1 MEKTLTVS
9 DISRMSEGQLRAY
22 GKEYGV
28 ENADALPVDDLAR
41 QLTTVVQ
48 GAGAPAKPA
57 KKGKKKDD
65 RKKVWFKVMPD
76 QRAAGDAPVFIS
88 LNGDT
93 CLVHRN
99 KWVPL
104 PKTYL
109 TCFTGAVETA
119 VTTLKDGSTRTS
131 DVPRYNFQTRPLTDI
146 NSPPDGEASH
156 ADGF

>member
-28 ENADALPVDDLAR
+28 ENADSLPVDDLAKK
-41 QLTTVVQ
+41 LTTVVE
-48 GAGAPAKPA
+48 GSGVPDKPKKKA
-57 KKGKKKDD
+57 KKDE
-65 RKKVWFKVMPD
+65 RKRVWFKVMPD
-76 QRAAGDAPVFIS
+76 QRAAGDAPVFAS
-88 LNGDT
+88 VNGKT
-93 CLVHRN
+93 VMVHRN

-109 TCFTGAVETA
+109 SCFRDAVETV
-119 VTTLKDGSTRTS
+119 VTTLKDGSTRLS
-131 DVPRYNFQTRPLTDI
+131 QVPRYNFQTRPLTDI

-156 ADGF
+156 VDGF